1 MNTLEE
7 IKMNI
12 RRSCISA
19 EWACSTDT
27 STLSAPGYETSED
40 VHMNGMVLNLK
51 ESGLYS
57 NQVKKGQVYKQV
69 LYRLMSVLMG
79 VSRNKRRVS

>member
-19 EWACSTDT
+19 EWECSTDN
-27 STLSAPGYETSED
+27 SALSAPGYEASKD

-51 ESGLYS
+51 ESGLFS
-57 NQVKKGQVYKQV
+57 NQVRIYLGA
-69 LYRLMSVLMG
+69 
-79 VSRNKRRVS
+79 